1 MRDLAD
7 RVLYVRGGRIEQE
20 WSREQF
26 QLLDEAQLRRLELR
40 PASIEQSF
48 SAAFRHMEENPATV
62 ELLLRDY
69 CFAYEKK
76 QRLFRRNKGFSG
88 GSEPLTLDVPELRL
102 PRGRVIGLIG
112 SNGAGKSTLLRCVC
126 GLEKKSRGTI
136 VLDGKEYTGKK
147 ALNCC
152 YLVMQDVNHQLFTD
166 SVLSEVLLSMER
178 SDPARAGELLKE
190 MGLEACAQTHP
201 MALSGGQ
208 KQRVAIASAIAA
220 KAELLLFDEP
230 TSGLDYIHMCTV
242 ASLLRELSQQG
253 KTVLVSTHDP
263 ELLTLCA
270 DEIAH
275 IEGGRIVEQ
284 YRLNNETTGMLQ
296 QFFMEYL

>member
-126 GLEKKSRGTI
+126 GLEKKAVVRS
-136 VLDGKEYTGKK
+136 
-147 ALNCC
+147 
-152 YLVMQDVNHQLFTD
+152 YLT
-166 SVLSEVLLSMER
+166 ER
-178 SDPARAGELLKE
+178 SIR
-190 MGLEACAQTHP
+190 
-201 MALSGGQ
+201 
-208 KQRVAIASAIAA
+208 
-220 KAELLLFDEP
+220 
-230 TSGLDYIHMCTV
+230 
-242 ASLLRELSQQG
+242 G
-253 KTVLVSTHDP
+253 K
-263 ELLTLCA
+263 
-270 DEIAH
+270 
-275 IEGGRIVEQ
+275 R
-284 YRLNNETTGMLQ
+284 R
-296 QFFMEYL
+296 